1 VLELRGAGFG
11 YSPDDWVFRD
21 VSFSVPAGTVTAVL
35 GPNGSGKTT
44 LVRCAAGLLAVRD
57 GTVHRSETAGYVP
70 QAHGSTFGYP
80 VLDMVMMGRARRI
93 GIFRSPGPR
102 DRAAALQ
109 AMDQVGI
116 AGLGDRLFPTLSGGE
131 QQLVL
136 IARAVACGSPLLV
149 LDEPS
154 TGLDLKNQARVLG
167 LLKDLSGTG
176 MSLLVSTHHPEHAL
190 FLADSVVLMGRGRV
204 LTGPAAALHTD
215 ARLSELYGVGVS
227 TLSYDDGGTPR
238 RTVVTR
244 FGADAG

>member
-1 VLELRGAGFG
+1 MLELRRAGFG
-11 YSPDDWVFRD
+11 YSPDDWVFKD
-21 VSFSVPAGTVTAVL
+21 VSFSVPPGTVTAVL

-44 LVRCAAGLLAVRD
+44 LVRCAAGLLAVRE
-57 GTVHRSETAGYVP
+57 GTVRRSETAGYVP

-80 VLDMVMMGRARRI
+80 ALDMVMMGRARRI
-93 GIFRSPGPR
+93 GIFRSPGSR

-116 AGLGDRLFPTLSGGE
+116 AGLAERLFPTLSGGE

-154 TGLDLKNQARVLG
+154 TGLDLKNQVRVLQ
-167 LLKDLSGTG
+167 LLKELSGTG
-176 MSLLVSTHHPEHAL
+176 MALLVSTHHPEHAL
-190 FLADSVVLMGRGRV
+190 FLADAVVLLGRGRV
-204 LTGPAAALHTD
+204 LTGPAAALLTD

-227 TLSYDDGGTPR
+227 TLGYDDAGTAR